1 MAYDSN
7 HASEQNV
14 SDQLPVLDSFGKAF
28 DAEYFGA
35 WTFSTLVRGTEWNPA
50 LFTSVINDCGS
61 KLANTLQKAR
71 ILSYACLD
79 QSTLVPDGYVAIEGF
94 LIMHGH
100 NKVRR
105 GTLRRYLQHP
115 NLRNPENPNRE
126 NSIEWKACKRG
137 KLAASTS
144 MIGIKIIP

>member
-1 MAYDSN
+1 MTDDSD

-14 SDQLPVLDSFGKAF
+14 SDQLPVLDAFGKAF

-35 WTFSTLVRGTEWNPA
+35 WTFCTLVRGTEWNPA

-94 LIMHGH
+94 LIMNSP

-105 GTLRRYLQHP
+105 GTLRRYLQT
-115 NLRNPENPNRE
+115 
-126 NSIEWKACKRG
+126 
-137 KLAASTS
+137 AASEPAKS
-144 MIGIKIIP
+144 GESEPRKQHRMESLQGGKSWPIQRA